1 MITEIKDALLIPEIM
16 LLAAKIPSRLPLTTL
31 EKLLYRD
38 INSAL
43 ARVYAV
49 KEEGVYKG
57 FVFITIE
64 EFDGENALLINAAYM
79 NPKLDKAITRELWA
93 KIKQWGRDLGFRYVY
108 CLTQRKPFGF
118 MRKYKFEFDSYLL
131 KTSTEED

>member
-38 INSAL
+38 ISSAF
-43 ARVYAV
+43 AKVYAV
-49 KEEGVYKG
+49 AEEGKYRG
-57 FVFITIE
+57 FVFVIVE
-64 EFDGENALLINAAYM
+64 EFDGENALFIYSAYM
-79 NPKLDKAITRELWA
+79 DARLNKDTTQEVWNR
-93 KIKQWGRDLGFRYVY
+93 IKQWGRELGLRYIY

-131 KTSTEED
+131 KTSTKEG